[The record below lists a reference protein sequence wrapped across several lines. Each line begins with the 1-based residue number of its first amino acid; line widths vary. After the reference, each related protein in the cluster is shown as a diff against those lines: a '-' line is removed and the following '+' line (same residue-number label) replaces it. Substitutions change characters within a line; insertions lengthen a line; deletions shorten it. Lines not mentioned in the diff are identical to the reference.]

1 MNKESY
7 TLLDNRI
14 WEDENLSHAEFRVLS
29 YLIRKYSLEY
39 GYSFPLREQIINKCH
54 VNPKTLNKVL
64 NSLEERGYITRKK
77 HKTKNGW
84 NNIYYIHKYL
94 VVSKKAQDLKK
105 APKVNEKANEIVV
118 ENGRE
123 QLANELLVK
132 QSSKVLNKQLKTDD
146 IAKLNALDTDIL
158 IKAIDR
164 ANKYKSEGYYI
175 GYLFSTYESIKNN
188 AQEPHRELQ
197 SNKTSNNST
206 NDKKSNTEVTGKYVN
221 NNYPVKTKYHQQLN
235 EHFRNYE
242 EDELERKLLEAQA
255 RKRGLAI

>member
-1 MNKESY
+1 MRYVNITSDLVSDK
-7 TLLDNRI
+7 
-14 WEDENLSHAEFRVLS
+14 NLNSSEFRIFV
-29 YLIRKYSLEY
+29 YLLQNWNEKY
-39 GYSFPLREQIINKCH
+39 GYSFPLREQIIQDLGMGNNT
-54 VNPKTLNKVL
+54 VNRAL
-64 NSLEERGYITRKK
+64 NSLEEKGYITRKK

-94 VVSKKAQDLKK
+94 VVSKKAQDLEK
-105 APKVNEKANEIVV
+105 APKVNEKVNEIVV

-188 AQEPHRELQ
+188 AQEPQREVQ

-206 NDKKSNTEVTGKYVN
+206 DDKKSNTEATGKYIN
-221 NNYPVKTKYHQQLN
+221 NNYPVNTKYHNSLN
-235 EHFRNYE
+235 EHFRKYE